1 MSIKFSQLPVQ
12 SSITGTITVP
22 ITGVDNL
29 SYKTTIDS
37 IGSYLLSTPV
47 ITGGTI
53 NNAPIGLIT
62 PAASKFT
69 SIAIPTET
77 STATLEKNLGV
88 TSWVYAGIN
97 KSISAEESVASG
109 LFFNSTGTK
118 MYVAGSTGDDVNEYN
133 LSSAWNVSTATYS
146 TVFSVASQDSAQA
159 DIHFKPD
166 GTGFYI
172 LGDTNNTVFQYTLAT
187 PWSIST
193 ASYASKSFSVN
204 AQETNPSGLWFKPD
218 GTEMYVLGY
227 STDAIYKYI
236 LATPWDVSTAYYA
249 NTSFSVAGQ
258 ETGGN
263 ALVFSDDGTSF
274 FVTGSTG
281 DDINQWTMST
291 PWDIT
296 TATFVDR
303 VWFGFYESTVTAL
316 YIAFDQN
323 KAYVVGSGADA
334 VFQYNT
340 RSSSLKLTVDN
351 FYLTGY
357 TRTNDLLVNSSFA
370 VEGGSWFGGS
380 AYFGAANVYGTLNA
394 TSTITLSGTTTSTTS
409 LGTAATTGTTT
420 IGGTTQTG
428 AITVGQSTGAQTLNL
443 ASGATTNTTTKTVN
457 IGTAGVSGSI
467 TNINIGSAV
476 TGALGTVT
484 FNSKGTVYSISPAVS
499 ATGTQQ
505 NEAILLTS
513 TINNITGSVVG
524 ANGVLMPVAV
534 IGLRILVR
542 NGDVSDNLLIYP
554 QVGTQINSLG
564 ANIPFSL
571 PAGETAEFFATTA
584 TQWYSF

>member
-37 IGSYLLSTPV
+37 IGSYILSTPV
-47 ITGGTI
+47 ITGGSI
-53 NNAPIGLIT
+53 NNAPIGLAT

-77 STATLEKNLGV
+77 STATLEKNTGIS
-88 TSWVYAGIN
+88 SWVYAGIN
-97 KSISAEESVASG
+97 KSVTTEESVPTG

-118 MYVAGSTGDDVNEYN
+118 MYVAGSSGDDVNEYT

-159 DIHFKPD
+159 DIYFKPD
-166 GTGFYI
+166 GTGFYVV
-172 LGDTNNTVFQYTLAT
+172 GDTNNTVFQYTLGT

-193 ASYASKSFSVN
+193 ASYASKSFSVGT
-204 AQETNPSGLWFKPD
+204 QETNPSGIWFKPD

-227 STDAIYKYI
+227 ATDAIYKYI
-236 LATPWDVSTAYYA
+236 LATPWDVSTAYYS
-249 NTSFSVAGQ
+249 NISFNISGQ
-258 ETGGN
+258 ESGGN
-263 ALVFSDDGTSF
+263 ALVFNDTGTSF

-281 DDINQWTMST
+281 DDINQWNMST

-303 VWFGFYESTVTAL
+303 VWFGFYESTVTAM
-316 YIAFDQN
+316 YIAFGQN
-323 KAYVVGSGADA
+323 KAYVLGSGSDA

-340 RSSSLKLTVDN
+340 ISSSLKLTVEN

-357 TRTNDLLVNSSFA
+357 TRTNDLVVNNNFT

-380 AYFGAANVYGTLNA
+380 AYFGNANVYGTLNA
-394 TSTITLSGTTTSTTS
+394 TSTITLSGATTSTTT
-409 LGTAATTGTTT
+409 LGTGATTGTTS

-428 AITVGQSTGAQTLNL
+428 SITVGQSTAAQTLNL
-443 ASGATTNTTTKTVN
+443 ATGATANATTKTIN
-457 IGTAGVSGSI
+457 IGTAGVSGST

-476 TGALGTVT
+476 SGALGTVT
-484 FNSKGTVYSISPAVS
+484 FNSKGTIYSISPAVTAAGS
-499 ATGTQQ
+499 QQ
-505 NEAILLTS
+505 NEALLLTS
-513 TINNITGSVVG
+513 TINNIVGSVVG

-542 NGDVSDNLLIYP
+542 NGDVSDSLLIYP

-564 ANIPFSL
+564 ANIPYSL
-571 PAGETAEFFATTA
+571 PAGQTAEFFATTA